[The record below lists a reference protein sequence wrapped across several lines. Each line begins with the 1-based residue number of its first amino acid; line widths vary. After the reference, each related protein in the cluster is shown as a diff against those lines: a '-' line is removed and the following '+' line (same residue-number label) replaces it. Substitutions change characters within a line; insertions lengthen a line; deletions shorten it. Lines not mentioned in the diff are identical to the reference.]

1 MRILRQRS
9 AICVPTVTEL
19 QTTKKQMKNPF
30 LFLTWTLLLLALQ
43 GCSTTL
49 TSVDEDGG
57 NVYALPVVVVDQM
70 LKDAMETEI
79 PSGTLRRGS
88 STYPSYIGE
97 VTWGSL
103 YKDTITASARPA
115 KGRRVDGTV
124 VDGYVFEV
132 NRKGTA
138 PATGEPTVK
147 RIFAKL
153 QKDAEL
159 TGTGSAFV
167 QFVD

>member
-1 MRILRQRS
+1 M
-9 AICVPTVTEL
+9 PTVIEHQITG
-19 QTTKKQMKNPF
+19 KQMNKS
-30 LFLTWTLLLLALQ
+30 LFYLTWFLLLIALQ

-49 TSVDEDGG
+49 TSVDKDGG
-57 NVYALPVVVVDQM
+57 NVYALSVEVVDQM

-79 PSGTLRRGS
+79 PVGALRRGS
-88 STYPSYIGE
+88 TAYPSYIGE

-103 YKDTITASARPA
+103 DKDTITAAARPA
-115 KGRRVDGTV
+115 KGRKIDGTV
-124 VDGYVFEV
+124 VNGYVFEV
-132 NRKGTA
+132 KRKGTA

-159 TGTGSAFV
+159 TGTGSAFIE
-167 QFVD
+167 FAD

>member
-1 MRILRQRS
+1 M
-9 AICVPTVTEL
+9 
-19 QTTKKQMKNPF
+19 KK
-30 LFLTWTLLLLALQ
+30 LFKVSLSLLLLLIVGA
-43 GCSTTL
+43 CSTTL
-49 TSVDEDGG
+49 TSVDSQGG
-57 NVYALPVVVVDQM
+57 NVYALPVEVVDQM
-70 LKDAMETEI
+70 LNDAMSTEI

-88 STYPSYIGE
+88 SSYPSYIGE

-103 YKDTITASARPA
+103 DKDTVTASARPA
-115 KGRRVDGTV
+115 KGRTIDGRV

-132 NRKGTA
+132 KRKGTA

-159 TGTGSAFV
+159 TGTGSAFLAYA
-167 QFVD
+167 D